1 MKINTKIFFLGVV
14 TCAMFS
20 IDAWSSNVSCI
31 KCKNNP
37 DTYCYTRNQ
46 GPEIVECFKKCS
58 ANNSFGQ
65 QGIAACLTS
74 MSRQQNHGLWN
85 LASKRAFEAWY
96 REIGGENGLETWTS
110 ENKEKVVALMRDL
123 PANSEHDPIAP
134 IPKGFHPMMYL
145 ALNPDL
151 YNRVKNK
158 SYLDAAQEL
167 IENYQME
174 GAQTGRA
181 FVPDNTHKVQL
192 VEGLKGTGGLNAM
205 EFLAK
210 HPDEESHYTRGM
222 AHLNLA
228 ETLEDVETRFG
239 TKVNANAENTQ
250 KSLRKLPEAPKS
262 AAVQFDPLMY
272 LALNPSL
279 LDGVKNKPLK
289 QAMEELTHHYQTTGK
304 NDGKAIHPDATH
316 RIPGFHTAARPSG
329 IPLTFNPIEYLA
341 LHADIVAYYGSQGMT
356 LEEAL
361 EKAEVHYGS
370 SGIKEQ
376 RAFSLGFTDEA
387 KIPEQKQVE
396 QKFDPLIYLA
406 LHPDIAAHYGKLPI
420 HQALHEVTQ
429 HYASNG
435 KGEGRAIVPTNTHPV
450 PPLIP
455 GSVSMGVIA
464 VLPKNFNAAIYLVQH
479 RDVFD
484 YFSNEHRFGPSKTLN
499 ELLSDATAH
508 YADNGRHEGRG
519 HELTVGGEGQSGSGS
534 NSNAGPGGSS
544 SGSGGGDKQAEAPAF
559 DPLLYLAMN
568 RAVVAKFKDLPI
580 KDALEQAR
588 VHYETEGK
596 GQNLPTRPKPGGSAG
611 FYMSE
616 MGPPMQFGPG
626 FNPLIYL
633 SLHQDLYEA
642 FANGGHATL
651 LDVIKAVSAHYVQNG
666 KGEGRAIKHL
676 AQDQPAPEKPK
687 PVKPP
692 VVQNDKPLHEQAQDQ
707 LEKLRGIGGD
717 HPSQK
722 PQGGPTCGGDDLK
735 NNSAWQAHQKKM
747 QGPPDDSDDDEW
759 SD

>member
-1 MKINTKIFFLGVV
+1 MKINKKVYFLSVALLTIIPGAGNV
-14 TCAMFS
+14 
-20 IDAWSSNVSCI
+20 WSSNISCI
-31 KCKNNP
+31 RCNSNP
-37 DTYCYTRNQ
+37 DNYCKHRDQ

-58 ANNSFGQ
+58 TNYNIGQ
-65 QGIAACLTS
+65 GAIAKCFTS
-74 MSRQQNHGLWN
+74 MQALSNPGPWN

-96 REIGGENGLETWTS
+96 REIGGENGLGAWS
-110 ENKEKVVALMRDL
+110 PENREKALALMRDL
-123 PANSEHDPIAP
+123 PANSEPEPIVEP
-134 IPKGFHPMMYL
+134 PKPEPKSKVDQGDDHGPKGSASSGDVPQPV
-145 ALNPDL
+145 LN
-151 YNRVKNK
+151 
-158 SYLDAAQEL
+158 
-167 IENYQME
+167 
-174 GAQTGRA
+174 
-181 FVPDNTHKVQL
+181 
-192 VEGLKGTGGLNAM
+192 
-205 EFLAK
+205 
-210 HPDEESHYTRGM
+210 
-222 AHLNLA
+222 
-228 ETLEDVETRFG
+228 
-239 TKVNANAENTQ
+239 
-250 KSLRKLPEAPKS
+250 
-262 AAVQFDPLMY
+262 PLMY

-666 KGEGRAIKHL
+666 KGEGRAIKHP

-707 LEKLRGIGGD
+707 LKKLRGIGGD

-722 PQGGPTCGGDDLK
+722 PQGGPTFGGDDLK